1 MFEPVRYV
9 REYKL
14 TNSSDKWEKNEKGY
28 VHITLLA
35 ILIVVK
41 IASLIYYALRSNCCS
56 FVMFRGNNAMTT
68 NPAFCLFLPLAGYV
82 VIALYDFHLER
93 NAYAIY
99 DLARHS
105 VAALLLN
112 NKINII
118 NSCCLYYYPINPT
131 RTGLFTPP
139 PFKKGLN
146 LNIFTF

>member
-1 MFEPVRYV
+1 M
-9 REYKL
+9 
-14 TNSSDKWEKNEKGY
+14 
-28 VHITLLA
+28 HITLLA

-118 NSCCLYYYPINPT
+118 NSCCLYYYPINPN
-131 RTGLFTPP
+131 RIGLFYPP
-139 PFKKGLN
+139 PPAL
-146 LNIFTF
+146 